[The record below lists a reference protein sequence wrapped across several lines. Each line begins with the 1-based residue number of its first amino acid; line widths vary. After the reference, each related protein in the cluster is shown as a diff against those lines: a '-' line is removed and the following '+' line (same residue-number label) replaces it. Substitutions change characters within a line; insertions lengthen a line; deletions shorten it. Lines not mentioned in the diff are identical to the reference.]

1 MKLVSVRLD
10 EEIYEE
16 LEKQA
21 KFLKLP
27 KSWIIRRALE
37 HYLAK
42 LARKDRVE
50 LAFALAEE
58 VEPTEEE
65 KRLVEEFRKK
75 PHKFISQEEI
85 EKELGL

>member
-1 MKLVSVRLD
+1 MRHVSVRLD
-10 EEIYEE
+10 EDIYKE
-16 LEKQA
+16 LEEKA
-21 KFLKLP
+21 RAWKLS

-37 HYLAK
+37 HYLTK

-65 KRLVEEFRKK
+65 KRLIEEFRKQ
-75 PHKFISQEEI
+75 PHRFIPQDEI